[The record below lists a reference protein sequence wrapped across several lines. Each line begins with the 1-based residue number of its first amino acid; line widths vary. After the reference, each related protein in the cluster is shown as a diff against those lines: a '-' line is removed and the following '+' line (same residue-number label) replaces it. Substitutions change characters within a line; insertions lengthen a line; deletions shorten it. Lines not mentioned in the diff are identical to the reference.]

1 MEIIV
6 RAMEE
11 RDLDRIM
18 EIEKDCFTTPWSR
31 ESFLLEI
38 TENMLAK
45 YIVAEI
51 DGIVAGYGGI
61 WMIIGEGH
69 ITNIAVESK
78 YRRMG
83 VGKKILEGLIKLSK
97 RMFVTS
103 MTLEVRESN
112 YVAQSLYEQYG
123 FKKHGRRPKYY
134 ADDGEDAIVMW
145 KNLEEEVKIC

>member
-1 MEIIV
+1 MEILV
-6 RAMEE
+6 REMEE
-11 RDLDRIM
+11 KDLDRIM
-18 EIEKDCFTTPWSR
+18 EIEKDCFSTPWSR
-31 ESFLLEI
+31 ESFLIEI

-51 DGIVAGYGGI
+51 EGLVIGYGGI

-78 YRRMG
+78 YRKMG
-83 VGKKILEGLIKLSK
+83 VGKKLLEGLIEISK
-97 RMFVTS
+97 KMFVTS

-112 YVAQSLYEQYG
+112 IIAQNLYKQYG
-123 FKKHGRRPKYY
+123 FVKHGIRPKYY

-145 KNLEEEVKIC
+145 KNLEEGEN